1 MNQDQIDH
9 IVNNSE
15 WNEEKEEWN
24 IPNFTYREKNMG
36 LPKLSTTGMSRR

>member
-15 WNEEKEEWN
+15 W
-24 IPNFTYREKNMG
+24 M
-36 LPKLSTTGMSRR
+36 